1 MTTPDPEPPTPP
13 AAPKKPRELRNHGH
27 TRIDPYYWLRERENR
42 EVIEHL
48 EQENRYTAAM
58 TIHTTKL
65 RQQLFEEIRGRI
77 KQTDSSVPYKLDGY
91 VYYTRHENDQAY
103 PIYCRRPGSM
113 DGEEQIM
120 LDVNRLA
127 EGFEFYELTDFEVS
141 FGQNLLA
148 YAFDTE
154 GRSISTIRFQDLDTG
169 KILEDEIRHVTGNMA
184 WANDNQSLFY
194 TRQNPET
201 LRACRLFKHLVGTD
215 AQSDPLIFEETDE
228 TFAVSVSKSK
238 SKRYLFLSSH
248 QTLSSEYRYLEA
260 ETPDGQFRIFQTRQA
275 DHEYQVD
282 HCGDDFL
289 IRTNSRARNFRLMKT
304 PLEKTG
310 RRHWQEVVPHQEDV
324 LLADFEIF
332 EDFLVLAE
340 RGNGLTRLRV
350 RPLDG
355 RPEHYLN
362 FDEPA
367 YAARIGT
374 NPEFKTRLLRY
385 VYSSLTTPRST
396 FDYDMSERK
405 KTRLKEQEVLGGFD
419 ARNYSSERHYAR
431 AGDGAEIPISLVYR
445 KSTRLDGSAPLL
457 LYGYGSY
464 GISVDAAFG
473 PARLS
478 LLDRGFVFAIAHVR
492 GGQEKGRA
500 WYEDGKLLHKKNTFT
515 DFVDCAEYLVGQ
527 KHADPDRLFAQGGSA
542 GGLLIG
548 AVMNLRPALFKAI
561 VAQVPF
567 VDVVT
572 TMLDDAIPLTTSEYD
587 EWGDPRDPRYYDYM
601 LSYSPYDNVE
611 ATDYPGLLVMTGL
624 HDSQVQFWEP
634 AKWVAR
640 VRDLTTG
647 TEPVLLKTNLDAG
660 HGGASGRYRRYRE
673 IAFYYAFLIDQAGI
687 KASLCETR
695 Q

>member
-527 KHADPDRLFAQGGSA
+527 KHVDPDRLFAQGGSA

-673 IAFYYAFLIDQAGI
+673 IAFYYAFLIDQAEI

>member
-1 MTTPDPEPPTPP
+1 
-13 AAPKKPRELRNHGH
+13 
-27 TRIDPYYWLRERENR
+27 
-42 EVIEHL
+42 
-48 EQENRYTAAM
+48 M

-464 GISVDAAFG
+464 GISVDAAVWPSAIE
-473 PARLS
+473 PARS
-478 LLDRGFVFAIAHVR
+478 GFCVR
-492 GGQEKGRA
+492 YCPRAGGTGERTGLVRRRQASAQEKHF
-500 WYEDGKLLHKKNTFT
+500 Y
-515 DFVDCAEYLVGQ
+515 
-527 KHADPDRLFAQGGSA
+527 RLRGLRGIPGGS
-542 GGLLIG
+542 
-548 AVMNLRPALFKAI
+548 KACG
-561 VAQVPF
+561 PGP
-567 VDVVT
+567 
-572 TMLDDAIPLTTSEYD
+572 PLC
-587 EWGDPRDPRYYDYM
+587 
-601 LSYSPYDNVE
+601 
-611 ATDYPGLLVMTGL
+611 
-624 HDSQVQFWEP
+624 
-634 AKWVAR
+634 
-640 VRDLTTG
+640 
-647 TEPVLLKTNLDAG
+647 
-660 HGGASGRYRRYRE
+660 SGRQCRR
-673 IAFYYAFLIDQAGI
+673 LIDRRGHELAAG
-687 KASLCETR
+687 SL
-695 Q
+695 